1 MLVVID
7 LSAACLILGAM
18 RTQVGT
24 LVFANRPMRFLGK
37 ISFGLYVY
45 HEICLN
51 LVWQWT
57 ENLFAGHLARAWF
70 ATLAL
75 TLVFDVGVST
85 LSYFAW
91 ERRFIV
97 LKNRFETVQ
106 SRPA

>member
-1 MLVVID
+1 
-7 LSAACLILGAM
+7 
-18 RTQVGT
+18 
-24 LVFANRPMRFLGK
+24 MRFLGK